1 MDPVRLLA
9 GPGRRAWAAALC
21 AARAWALLAI
31 LGGCSGD
38 GEAGSRSSRD
48 APEFRLQT
56 MEGQEVRLSDYRGQV
71 VLLSFWATWCK
82 PCKEAMPHER
92 AMQERFGPR
101 GLTVLGLSLDRDR
114 AELVS
119 FLEKEPLNYPVL
131 QVDEA
136 TREAYG
142 GVPTIPLTILVDR
155 MGRIRQK
162 TVGFTPSLAES
173 LERTIEYL
181 LTEGD
186 ASIPYGS

>member
-1 MDPVRLLA
+1 MRLL
-9 GPGRRAWAAALC
+9 PGRTRRARAAALC
-21 AARAWALLAI
+21 AAGAWALLAV
-31 LGGCSGD
+31 LGGCSGG
-38 GEAGSRSSRD
+38 GEGGGRSSRD
-48 APEFRLQT
+48 APEFRLRT
-56 MEGQEVRLSDYRGQV
+56 LEGQEVRLSDYRGQV
-71 VLLSFWATWCK
+71 VLLCFWATWCK

-92 AMQERFGPR
+92 EMQEQFGPR

-114 AELVS
+114 AELLS

-155 MGRIRQK
+155 KGRIRQK
-162 TVGFTPSLAES
+162 TVGFTPSFAES

-181 LTEGD
+181 LTEED